1 MTAFLP
7 SIADLEP
14 NPTWAKLPLFDRTDC
29 KRVRVGAVAEICNK
43 TWDPEEAAL
52 VEAQK
57 VSKQHID
64 RLAETIYDKLPKD
77 DRVLDLRCGQEKGTT
92 RSGNDFRIQLR
103 RVSATFAQCLG
114 KNPFRLRGPFPSSGQ
129 MELVHPKSEIV
140 LRPRFPGFGDSY

>member
-29 KRVRVGAVAEICNK
+29 KRERVGAVVEICNK
-43 TWDPEEAAL
+43 TWEIWDPEEAAL
-52 VEAQK
+52 VEVEK
-57 VSKQHID
+57 VFNQHID
-64 RLAETIYDKLPKD
+64 RFAETIYDKLPKD

-114 KNPFRLRGPFPSSGQ
+114 KSPFRLRGPFPSSGQ
-129 MELVHPKSEIV
+129 REQVHPKSEIV
-140 LRPRFPGFGDSY
+140 LRPRFA